1 MAQESSERMLNR
13 DGTFNVVRHGM
24 PIWDFVHP
32 YHRLLRI
39 SWLAFFTL
47 VIGCYAGVNILFG
60 VAYLLCG
67 PTALEGADLT
77 TGWTHFLSAFF
88 FSVQTLGTIGYGK
101 ITPSGLAPNILV
113 AVEALVGLMGF
124 ALITGLLFA
133 RFSRPMARIA
143 FSESAVISPYR
154 DGKALMFRIANGRS
168 NELTNVRATVTLVRF
183 ENHDGQRLRRFHQ
196 LELERDKVT
205 FLPAQWVVVHPIG
218 PESPLA
224 KATKASLEDSD
235 AELLILLSA
244 VDETFSQTV
253 QTRSSYKHQEVVWGA
268 RFRDVYSSSPQ
279 GLVMIDVRR
288 LGEWDPA
295 ALPEDKTKL

>member
-1 MAQESSERMLNR
+1 MLNR

-47 VIGCYAGVNILFG
+47 VTGCYVGVNILFG
-60 VAYLLCG
+60 VAYFLCG
-67 PTALEGADLT
+67 PSGLEGADLT
-77 TGWTHFLSAFF
+77 TPWTHFLSAFF

-101 ITPSGLAPNILV
+101 ITPAGLAPNILV
-113 AVEALVGLMGF
+113 AIEALAGLMGF

-143 FSESAVISPYR
+143 FSESAVIAPYR
-154 DGKALMFRIANGRS
+154 DGRALMFRIANGRT
-168 NELTNVRATVTLVRF
+168 NELTNIQATVTVARF
-183 ENHDGQRLRRFHQ
+183 EDRGGQRLRRFHQ

-205 FLPAQWVVVHPIG
+205 FLPTQWVVVHPIG
-218 PESPLA
+218 PGSPLA
-224 KATKASLEDSD
+224 EATETSLEDSD
-235 AELLILLSA
+235 TEVLILLSA

-253 QTRSSYKHQEVVWGA
+253 QTRSSYKHHELVWGA
-268 RFRDVYSSSPQ
+268 RFRDIYSSDSE
-279 GLVMIDVRR
+279 GRVMIDVRR

-295 ALPEDKTKL
+295 PLPGEETKL